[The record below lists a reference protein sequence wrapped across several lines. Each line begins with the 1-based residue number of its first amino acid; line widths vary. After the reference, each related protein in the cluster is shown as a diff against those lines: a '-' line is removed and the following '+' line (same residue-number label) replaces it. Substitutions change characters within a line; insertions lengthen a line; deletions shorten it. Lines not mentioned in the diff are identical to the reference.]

1 MATTPTTFEFDV
13 TLDDL
18 LYAEGVAGLNDI
30 LDERMTNDPQ
40 ARFEGQMATDIS
52 YEALTVTPGDTNII
66 TISATFTPDYLYG
79 EPDEDESEVDAMD
92 GQEN

>member
-1 MATTPTTFEFDV
+1 MTATPTTITFDV
-13 TLDDL
+13 TLDEL
-18 LYAEGVAGLNDI
+18 LYAEGAAGLNDI

-52 YEALTVTPGDTNII
+52 YEAVSVSPGDISLI

-79 EPDEDESEVDAMD
+79 EPDEDSEDGMES
-92 GQEN
+92 